1 MSLVWSADTRVAV
14 QEHAERGYPDEVCG
28 LLIGSFDG
36 EDKVVRQVV
45 PVENEWEAVDE
56 RRRRFLITPDVF
68 ARQERQARRDGL
80 EIVGFYHSH
89 PDHPAEPSA
98 TDREY
103 AWPLYSYLIQSV
115 VGGHVADFASWRLKD
130 DRSGYEREEVTEL
143 KVEG

>member
-1 MSLVWSADTRVAV
+1 MSLVWSADTRVVV

-36 EDKVVRQVV
+36 EDKVVHQVV

-68 ARQERQARRDGL
+68 ARQEREARREGL

-98 TDREY
+98 TDRDF

-115 VGGHVADFASWRLKD
+115 AGGRAAEFASWRLKD

>member
-28 LLIGSFDG
+28 LLVGSFDG
-36 EDKVVRQVV
+36 EDKVVRRVV

-68 ARQERQARRDGL
+68 ARQEREARREGL

-98 TDREY
+98 TDREF

-115 VGGHVADFASWRLKD
+115 VGGQVADFASWRLKD
-130 DRSGYEREEVTEL
+130 DRSGYEREEV
-143 KVEG
+143 VEQ

>member
-1 MSLVWSADTRVAV
+1 VSLVWSADTRVAV

-36 EDKVVRQVV
+36 DDKVVRQVV

-68 ARQERQARRDGL
+68 AWQERQARRDGL

-98 TDREY
+98 TDREF

-115 VGGHVADFASWRLKD
+115 AGGRVAEFASWRLKD

-143 KVEG
+143 KED

>member
-36 EDKVVRQVV
+36 ADKVVRQVV

-68 ARQERQARRDGL
+68 ARQERQARQDGL

-89 PDHPAEPSA
+89 PDHPAEPSEY
-98 TDREY
+98 DRDH
-103 AWPLYSYLIQSV
+103 AWPGYSYVIASV
-115 VGGHVADFASWRLKD
+115 GRESVQDTRSWLLKD
-130 DRSGYEREEVTEL
+130 DRSGYDEEPIV
-143 KVEG
+143 G

>member
-1 MSLVWSADTRVAV
+1 MSLVWSAGTRVAV

-36 EDKVVRQVV
+36 GDKVVRQAV

-89 PDHPAEPSA
+89 PDHPAEPSDY
-98 TDREY
+98 DREH
-103 AWPLYSYLIQSV
+103 AWPYYSYVIASV
-115 VGGHVADFASWRLKD
+115 GESGVGEVRSSFLLTDTAPYVVDASGCSPHAR
-130 DRSGYEREEVTEL
+130 
-143 KVEG
+143 

>member
-36 EDKVVRQVV
+36 ADKVVRRVV

-68 ARQERQARRDGL
+68 ARQEREARRDGL

-98 TDREY
+98 TDREF

-115 VGGHVADFASWRLKD
+115 AGGRAAEFASWRLKD
-130 DRSGYEREEVTEL
+130 DRSGYEREEVTEQE
-143 KVEG
+143 VEG